1 MRACL
6 AWSRRI
12 CLTSGELSPKDGEG
26 GPLGTLAVIASS
38 VHGVLVHLGDSGVLG
53 MLSD

>member
-12 CLTSGELSPKDGEG
+12 CLTSRELSAKDGEG
-26 GPLGTLAVIASS
+26 GPLGTLVVIASS
-38 VHGVLVHLGDSGVLG
+38 VHGVLVCLGDSGALG
-53 MLSD
+53 ALSD